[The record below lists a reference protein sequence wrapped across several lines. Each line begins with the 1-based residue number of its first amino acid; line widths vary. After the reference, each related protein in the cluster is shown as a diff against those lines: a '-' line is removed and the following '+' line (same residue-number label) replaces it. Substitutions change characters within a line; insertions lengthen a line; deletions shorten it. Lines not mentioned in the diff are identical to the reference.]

1 MLPYFDPIIARQL
14 KDCALAVH
22 AKKKER
28 FSQNE
33 IFSSELNFVI
43 DILKKNGL
51 LKNTLDNL
59 KNLIFLHNKEI

>member
-43 DILKKNGL
+43 DILKNMAWWKIL
-51 LKNTLDNL
+51 
-59 KNLIFLHNKEI
+59 